1 MSVSAGTSRARSS
14 RPVYETKRT
23 SCPASSHQTP
33 TTWGMMLAKLG
44 CMTWLQRAS
53 FGPPVIRS
61 RMQTRRCLTGPP
73 NRASLAGGVPLG
85 WLRHDIPGD
94 HAGHDLAP
102 GDPGEVLSLGVLVK
116 PGAGRYLGHMTDT
129 QVVGRS
135 AACTWGPARGQL
147 PELTFLRYLG
157 FPRKYTRTGHYSS
170 RSPSDRRVT
179 KTAAVRPGTVK
190 EPLDRSKPAVR
201 TTGSWDAAWP
211 KSGQLAWL

>member
-85 WLRHDIPGD
+85 WLRHDISGD

-102 GDPGEVLSLGVLVK
+102 GDPGELVAVWIDSWPSSVLKLPGPLGGQDDEAELVL
-116 PGAGRYLGHMTDT
+116 
-129 QVVGRS
+129 
-135 AACTWGPARGQL
+135 QL
-147 PELTFLRYLG
+147 F
-157 FPRKYTRTGHYSS
+157 
-170 RSPSDRRVT
+170 
-179 KTAAVRPGTVK
+179 VRPG
-190 EPLDRSKPAVR
+190 DRSGP
-201 TTGSWDAAWP
+201 
-211 KSGQLAWL
+211 SGGGGVARRRCGQGKCCHSVSS